1 MEQKRMDE
9 DTISWILSVVVTGIV
24 INIASSYIKSG
35 LDQLRSKYS
44 EKRRAR
50 FDAKKR
56 MEESEFN
63 LLINS
68 ETKRT
73 EKRFHLLHIKSNA
86 IYELLIAIANLSF
99 VHLYKDQNPTLALIS
114 SSISIAFL
122 IQSLKTYDS
131 FRKENLKLL
140 DAEIQSYENSNNPN
154 QKSE

>member
-1 MEQKRMDE
+1 MDE